1 MVVLSDCVTRN
12 QKLRNNES
20 SSPPPPPPPKKR
32 GGRALIFPKMTAG
45 FGWQFSFLT
54 PNRNWKGKAE
64 NIHQKELLSC
74 GPCNWKPCGQR
85 PGVVGGTAEKQ
96 RTPPVHQ
103 KKQMKKRNVGVWV
116 SIYFLFQLKTF
127 DHLAQWNSLNFRFF
141 FTKLLGD

>member
-20 SSPPPPPPPKKR
+20 SPPPPQKKGVGGHWFFQKWPPASGDNFLFWLRTEIERERPRISIKK
-32 GGRALIFPKMTAG
+32 K
-45 FGWQFSFLT
+45 
-54 PNRNWKGKAE
+54 
-64 NIHQKELLSC
+64 LLSC

>member
-20 SSPPPPPPPKKR
+20 SPPPPQKKGVGGHWFFQKWPPASGDNFLFWLRTEIERERPRISIKR
-32 GGRALIFPKMTAG
+32 NCCPAVLVIENLAANDP
-45 FGWQFSFLT
+45 GW
-54 PNRNWKGKAE
+54 W
-64 NIHQKELLSC
+64 
-74 GPCNWKPCGQR
+74 
-85 PGVVGGTAEKQ
+85 GGTAEKQ

-127 DHLAQWNSLNFRFF
+127 DHFAQWNSLNFRFF
-141 FTKLLGD
+141 FFKLLGD